1 MISITL
7 KDGSKKEYK
16 KNISVID
23 VAKDISEGFARNV
36 IAASFNGIP
45 VEISTKL
52 NNDGSLEL
60 YTWEDNEGKKAVWH
74 SSSHVLAQALEE
86 LYPGIKLTIG
96 PAIKNGFY
104 YDVDF
109 NNHVLTDKDFELL
122 ATGNTVGVFQLEST
136 GMRESLMQMKPNHLE
151 DIIAL
156 VALYRP

>member
-60 YTWEDNEGKKAVWH
+60 YTWEDNEGKKAFWH
-74 SSSHVLAQALEE
+74 SSSHVLAQALVVCTICGSIKPIDNWWSFRAHGA
-86 LYPGIKLTIG
+86 PGLWSLTTY
-96 PAIKNGFY
+96 AC
-104 YDVDF
+104 
-109 NNHVLTDKDFELL
+109 
-122 ATGNTVGVFQLEST
+122 
-136 GMRESLMQMKPNHLE
+136 SLWSFR
-151 DIIAL
+151 AL
-156 VALYRP
+156 ISE